1 MPYAAFEVCMVPAGD
16 DHRPHRG
23 VRVKCGHCP
32 TEETIAINTS
42 KGHGGDDEVVER
54 MVAQKFERH
63 GWKIGKT
70 PPQHRCPRCFSAI
83 KAAAKRRNEEMPK
96 VVPIVNNNTLKTS
109 TAIVSQTVEV
119 PRERPPTRDER
130 RIIIAK
136 MQEIYVSEAVG
147 YRDDWSDEKVS
158 KDMGVSQAWVA
169 QIRDETFGPH
179 DINEQATKII
189 NEAHDLAAV
198 ISTLVQNADA
208 MKKQLDPLLDRAV
221 VLEDTL
227 KRLAKR

>member
-1 MPYAAFEVCMVPAGD
+1 
-16 DHRPHRG
+16 
-23 VRVKCGHCP
+23 
-32 TEETIAINTS
+32 
-42 KGHGGDDEVVER
+42 
-54 MVAQKFERH
+54 MVAHKFEAK

-70 PPQHRCPRCFSAI
+70 APQHRCPRCFTAI
-83 KAAAKRRNEEMPK
+83 KSAAKRRGEEMPK
-96 VVPIVNNNTLKTS
+96 VVSLNNS
-109 TAIVSQTVEV
+109 TAISSQTVEV

-130 RIIIAK
+130 RIVIVK

-147 YRDDWSDEKVS
+147 YRDDWSDEKVA
-158 KDMGVSQAWVA
+158 KDMGVPQAWVA
-169 QIRDETFGPH
+169 QIRDDVFGPL

-189 NEAHDLAAV
+189 NEARELAMV

>member
-1 MPYAAFEVCMVPAGD
+1 MPYSAFEICMVPAGD
-16 DHRPHRG
+16 DQRPHRG
-23 VRVKCGHCP
+23 VRVKCGYCP
-32 TEETIAINTS
+32 HEETLAINTS

-54 MVAQKFERH
+54 MVAHKFEAK

-70 PPQHRCPRCFSAI
+70 ANHHRCPRCFTAA
-83 KAAAKRRNEEMPK
+83 KAAAKRRQAEEMSK
-96 VVPIVNNNTLKTS
+96 VVPIINKALNTT
-109 TAIVSQTVEV
+109 TALGSTVEV

-158 KDMGVSQAWVA
+158 KDMGVPQAWVA

-179 DINEQATKII
+179 DTNEQATKII
-189 NEAHDLAAV
+189 NEARELAGV
-198 ISTLVQNADA
+198 LGTIVQNMDV